1 MTKNNDLLKKVQYLS
16 EFSDTEYPF
25 ISLYLNIN
33 ASQFLE
39 QVEQNRIYLK
49 NFFQKTLLKLKNNDE
64 KEKYNSFKNDQNK
77 IYNYIENNLKTG
89 AHGLAVFACD
99 KEGVFE
105 AYQAFMPFENEFQ
118 VDSFPHLKQLAYHI
132 NEYDN
137 VLVAIVDSKMARLFS
152 LNFKGF
158 IINEY
163 DVLNLVHRY
172 HKQGGWSQMRYQR
185 HIENQQDVHYKETA
199 QKLVEIHDSGDYEK
213 LILIGQTQETK
224 HFEGF
229 LPANLKEKI
238 IASDHLELR
247 ENINEILETAINDL
261 YIEEKEK
268 EYKMVQ
274 DIIGRAC
281 SNDLSALGIQDTIM
295 LAKQGQIKTLT
306 LSKDLQ
312 LEGLK
317 CGDRYYLARNEYKA
331 GCPECNGNARPI
343 DLISETIR
351 LTFKN
356 KGDVEIIEGKAAEEL
371 NKHEGIG
378 AYLRY

>member
-1 MTKNNDLLKKVQYLS
+1 MTKSNDLLKKVQYLS
-16 EFSDTEYPF
+16 EFSDTKYPF

-39 QVEQNRIYLK
+39 QAEQNRIYLK
-49 NFFQKTLLKLKNNDE
+49 NFFQNTLLEFKNNND
-64 KEKYNSFKNDQNK
+64 KEKYNRFKNDQEK
-77 IYNYIENNLKTG
+77 ICNYIENNLKTE
-89 AHGLAVFACD
+89 AHGVAIFACD

-105 AYQAFMPFENEFQ
+105 TYQSFMPFENEVH
-118 VDSFPHLKQLAYHI
+118 VDSFPHLKQLAYHL

-158 IINEY
+158 IMDEY
-163 DVLNLVHRY
+163 DVENLVHRY

-185 HIENQQDVHYKETA
+185 HVEHQQDVHYRETVE
-199 QKLVEIHDSGDYEK
+199 KLVEIHDTGDYAK

-224 HFEGF
+224 HFESF
-229 LPANLKEKI
+229 LPTNIKEKI

-261 YIEEKEK
+261 YTEEKEK
-268 EYKMVQ
+268 EFKMVQ
-274 DIIGRAC
+274 DIVGRAC
-281 SNDLSALGIQDTIM
+281 SNDLSTLGIQDTIV
-295 LAKQGQIKTLT
+295 LAKQGQVKTLT
-306 LSKDLQ
+306 ISKNLE

-317 CGDRYYLARNEYKA
+317 CGDRYYLARNEDKA
-331 GCPECNGNARPI
+331 KCPECNGNARTI
-343 DLISETIR
+343 DLISEAVR

-356 KGDVEIIEGKAAEEL
+356 KGDVEILEGKAAEEL